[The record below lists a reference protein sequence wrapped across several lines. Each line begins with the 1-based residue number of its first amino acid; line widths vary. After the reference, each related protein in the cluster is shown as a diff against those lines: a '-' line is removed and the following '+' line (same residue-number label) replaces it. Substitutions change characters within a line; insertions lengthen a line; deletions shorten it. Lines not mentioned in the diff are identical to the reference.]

1 MLPLL
6 LALSATPTAEAFCG
20 FYVSGADASL
30 YNDATLVVL
39 MRDGT
44 TTALSMQNSYQG
56 PPEDFAL
63 VVPVPVVLKE
73 DNVKTLPA
81 EVFQHIDQLASP
93 RLVEYWEQDPCY
105 QPIYEMEAASAS
117 GLGGPP
123 RKRPSASATKKDYG
137 VTIEAE
143 FEVAEYDIVIL
154 SAKDSGG
161 LEAWLQDNQYNIPDG
176 ASGVLR
182 PYVEG
187 GTKFFVAKVDTE
199 KVRFEDGRA
208 VLSPLRVHYDA
219 AQFSLPVRLGLLNAK
234 GEQDLLVH
242 VLARGQRYEV
252 ANYENAFIPTNIRV
266 LEGVRGGFGDFYDSL
281 YRRTVAEEPRTV
293 VTEYSW
299 DASTCDPCP
308 SPALRANELA
318 ALGADIMG
326 DPNPRGWVLTRMHY
340 RYTADS
346 LGEDLVFRAAPP
358 MVGGRGTPNQAG
370 ELTEQQPASASQN
383 SFQGRYVILNPWEG
397 EITCEN
403 PVRGRWGGPPSGPR
417 PEVLPAPSAMQR
429 GGAARKVALGQLVD
443 QDIPWIGVTKGQD
456 VEIPEAAPLPPEPP
470 SKPAPLQ
477 PASEEA
483 APPALEDEAEI
494 EERGCATAPAAAS
507 LGVLALL
514 GLALAR
520 RRAV

>member
-6 LALSATPTAEAFCG
+6 LALSPAAEAFCG

-63 VVPVPVVLKE
+63 VVPVPVVLQE

-81 EVFQHIDQLASP
+81 EVFTHVDQLAAP

-105 QPIYEMEAASAS
+105 MPEPIVEMATATGAV
-117 GLGGPP
+117 P
-123 RKRPSASATKKDYG
+123 RRHPAPTSTSKRDYG
-137 VTIEAE
+137 VTIEAQ
-143 FEVAEYDIVIL
+143 FEVAEYDVVIL

-161 LEAWLQDNQYNIPDG
+161 LEAWLQDNDYNIPDG

-199 KVRFEDGRA
+199 KVRFEGGRA
-208 VLSPLRVHYDA
+208 VLSPLRVHYDSQEFA
-219 AQFSLPVRLGLLNAK
+219 LPVRLGLLNAQ

-242 VLARGQRYEV
+242 VLARGQRYEL

-266 LEGVRGGFGDFYDSL
+266 LDGVREGFGDFYDSL
-281 YRRTVAEEPRTV
+281 FRQTVADAPKTV

-308 SPALRANELA
+308 TPALRANELA

-358 MVGGRGTPNQAG
+358 MAGGRGTPDREG
-370 ELTEQQPASASQN
+370 ELREQQPQSDSRN
-383 SFQGRYVILNPWEG
+383 NFQGRYVILHPWEG
-397 EITCEN
+397 EITCDD
-403 PVRGRWGGPPSGPR
+403 PQRGVWGGPPNGPR
-417 PEVLPAPSAMQR
+417 PEILPAPSAMKR
-429 GGAARKVALGQLVD
+429 GAAKPAAPVSLGRLVD
-443 QDIPWIGVTKGQD
+443 QDIPWIGVTKGED
-456 VEIPEAAPLPPEPP
+456 LRTPAPEEPP
-470 SKPAPLQ
+470 SKPAPLE
-477 PASEEA
+477 PAGGGPEPS
-483 APPALEDEAEI
+483 PPPLEDAADV
-494 EERGCATAPAAAS
+494 EERGCSTAPSGLAWGAA
-507 LGVLALL
+507 ALL
-514 GLALAR
+514 GLALLR
-520 RRAV
+520 RRRGA